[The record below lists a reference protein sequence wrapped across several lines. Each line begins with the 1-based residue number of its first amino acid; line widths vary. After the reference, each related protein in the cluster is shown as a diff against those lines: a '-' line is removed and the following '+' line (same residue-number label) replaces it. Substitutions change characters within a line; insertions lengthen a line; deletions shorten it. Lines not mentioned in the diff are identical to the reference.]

1 MQKRTRDEII
11 SSGLT
16 KPTAIYPITILRGL
30 PVPGSVGVTNMH
42 ESQSDSLH
50 LFLIRITSAFYHKF
64 YILCKI
70 KLMHNK
76 RRCVVLPV
84 TTKY

>member
-16 KPTAIYPITILRGL
+16 KPTAIYPITILRGF

-42 ESQSDSLH
+42 ESQSDFTCFS
-50 LFLIRITSAFYHKF
+50 FE
-64 YILCKI
+64 
-70 KLMHNK
+70 
-76 RRCVVLPV
+76 LPQRF
-84 TTKY
+84 TTNFTYYARSN